1 MGSVNP
7 VVLYY
12 DILLMVS
19 LLLTGIYLFKW
30 HKHYDAHITLV
41 FMLVPVI
48 CLGYVMLAH
57 STVLAEALAAN
68 RIIYMGGCF
77 LQLIVLLAVAI
88 IWRLTHQWRRRQAR
102 RARIRLPTTMVAG

>member
-57 STVLAEALAAN
+57 STVLTAKPSVFRN
-68 RIIYMGGCF
+68 RPAF
-77 LQLIVLLAVAI
+77 P
-88 IWRLTHQWRRRQAR
+88 AR
-102 RARIRLPTTMVAG
+102 MSHSVQTASSTISCRKQPPM